1 MIELKYVHQVLAVK
15 IFSILVYSMP
25 DGHTDL
31 NFAHQTAGTR
41 QRKLLSTRSMLASA
55 SGIDLRKP
63 KKNIRKMSISLIS
76 KTFTPHRTAESRYRP
91 VVKSRKI
98 SEDQQG
104 NICEIPN
111 LGWDSGWRREPDLE
125 DSDDDEEKRDESEK
139 EPRRTRM
146 ARASGKPQRSCYTLC
161 SDIMKLYDEGG
172 QCQVEGRAWDCHS
185 ESQGCSGIGKKDPES
200 IFFLRPFLLD

>member
-98 SEDQQG
+98 NKETFARFQTLGETLDEGENPILKIQMMTKRKEMKVRKNHDG
-104 NICEIPN
+104 
-111 LGWDSGWRREPDLE
+111 LGWPEHQASRREVVIHYVL
-125 DSDDDEEKRDESEK
+125 
-139 EPRRTRM
+139 
-146 ARASGKPQRSCYTLC
+146 TL
-161 SDIMKLYDEGG
+161 
-172 QCQVEGRAWDCHS
+172 
-185 ESQGCSGIGKKDPES
+185 
-200 IFFLRPFLLD
+200 

>member
-41 QRKLLSTRSMLASA
+41 QRKLLSTRSKLASA

-76 KTFTPHRTAESRYRP
+76 KTFTAHRTAESRYRP

-98 SEDQQG
+98 NKETFARFQT
-104 NICEIPN
+104 
-111 LGWDSGWRREPDLE
+111 LGETLDEGENPILKIQMMTKRKEMKVRKNHD
-125 DSDDDEEKRDESEK
+125 DSDGQSIRQAAEK
-139 EPRRTRM
+139 
-146 ARASGKPQRSCYTLC
+146 L
-161 SDIMKLYDEGG
+161 LYLM
-172 QCQVEGRAWDCHS
+172 
-185 ESQGCSGIGKKDPES
+185 
-200 IFFLRPFLLD
+200 F